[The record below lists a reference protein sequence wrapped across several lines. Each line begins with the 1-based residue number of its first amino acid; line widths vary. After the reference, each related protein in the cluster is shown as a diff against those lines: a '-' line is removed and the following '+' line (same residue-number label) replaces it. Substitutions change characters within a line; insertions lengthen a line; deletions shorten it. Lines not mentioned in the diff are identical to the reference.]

1 YNWRTM
7 ADTGVLYACGSD
19 APVEHFDVM
28 KNIYCAV
35 TRKTLAGDPPEGW
48 YPEQRLTVEQAV
60 RGFTINGAYASG
72 EETLKGSIVPGK
84 YADFVLLERDI
95 FAIAPREIK
104 EVDVLMTV
112 LGGEIV
118 YEK

>member
-1 YNWRTM
+1 M
-7 ADTGVLYACGSD
+7 
-19 APVEHFDVM
+19 
-28 KNIYCAV
+28 
-35 TRKTLAGDPPEGW
+35 
-48 YPEQRLTVEQAV
+48 EQAV
-60 RGFTINGAYASG
+60 RGCTSNGAYASG